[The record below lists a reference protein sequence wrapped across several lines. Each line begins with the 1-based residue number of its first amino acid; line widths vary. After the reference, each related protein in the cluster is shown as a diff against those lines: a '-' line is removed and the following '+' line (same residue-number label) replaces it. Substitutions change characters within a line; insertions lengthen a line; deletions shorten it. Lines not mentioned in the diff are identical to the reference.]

1 MRVKEVVGP
10 LASLLVGYLT
20 LFHLDVP
27 WQLSALSVGLAAGLL
42 CPRLTVAAASSLLGT
57 LPFVT
62 VLAFR
67 TLDSAGRRLL
77 ELIASISG
85 LPPLA
90 ILGLLIVS
98 FAGISVATASIVSTV
113 VNAVMSHRRRAW

>member
-1 MRVKEVVGP
+1 MRMGSFVGP

-20 LFHLDVP
+20 LFHLDAP
-27 WQLSALSVGLAAGLL
+27 WQLSALSVGVTAGLL
-42 CPRLTVAAASSLLGT
+42 CRRLAVAAASSLLGT

-67 TLDSAGRRLL
+67 ISDAAGRRLL

-98 FAGISVATASIVSTV
+98 FAGISVATSSIVGTV
-113 VNAVMSHRRRAW
+113 ANVFSPRRRRAG